1 MAGAICQ
8 NRTLALE
15 AREEIASINLHMDR
29 AEKNINETKE
39 YLLIPNQ
46 GLDEKLTAIE
56 NAHNQKIANL

>member
-15 AREEIASINLHMDR
+15 AREEIASINLHMNR
-29 AEKNINETKE
+29 AEKNITETKE

-46 GLDEKLTAIE
+46 GLDEKLKAIE
-56 NAHNQKIANL
+56 NAHKQTIATF

>member
-1 MAGAICQ
+1 
-8 NRTLALE
+8 
-15 AREEIASINLHMDR
+15 MDR

-56 NAHNQKIANL
+56 NAHNQKIATL